1 MTIKTKNKLW
11 LLVSTGLILLYFVW
25 IIVWKGNDLVVST
38 GVSVLS
44 VAALLLPSF
53 WLWRASQSSTIK
65 EEKTYWKLLFL
76 HTFFYLL
83 AELYWIYMNSFL
95 SFKPSFVGGQDIF
108 YACSGFL
115 WFLAFTYRIWK
126 YGNKSMLI
134 KLFFDISIVM
144 IVSTTFT
151 WHYMFSPVIAEGT
164 TSLLSLVVALFY
176 PIGDLLLLMCVA
188 TFYFGGEE
196 FFSKKVLYFI
206 LVGLCVHILSDSI
219 YFYEIAH
226 DTYSTGS
233 WYDPL
238 FILPKLLIG
247 YTALIERGSSSKKIN
262 ENKEYKKTSTS
273 IFRILLPYFLVIF
286 LFVFMV
292 MRSIGLDAISI
303 GSGLSI
309 VLVILR
315 QFIVISEN
323 QKLVKQYHQK
333 TEQLEISEEKYKSLF
348 EYHPDSVFSLDLKGK
363 IESMNSVGATLLGE
377 DKNTIAGFPIINFVK
392 EQEQAK
398 AKENFSKVKEG
409 LINSLEYSFKS
420 KDGKELCID
429 MTHIPIRVKNK
440 LVGVFGIGRDVT
452 ENKLNEEKIRFYAYH
467 DHLTG
472 LANRRLFEEKLK
484 HTVDYSKVNST
495 DLSILFLDL
504 DKFKNIN
511 DVYGHDVGDKLLCAI
526 AERIKQFI
534 GDQHLA
540 ARMGGDEFTILLN
553 NLSTDEVQVQIN
565 TLSSILN
572 KPYLINNVEL
582 DCTSSIGVAHY
593 PTDGITHTELLNKAD
608 NAMYIKKKGETLAF

>member
-1 MTIKTKNKLW
+1 MTINTKNKLW
-11 LLVSTGLILLYFVW
+11 LLISTCLILFYFVW
-25 IIVWKGNDLVVST
+25 ITIWRNNELVLST
-38 GVSVLS
+38 GASILS
-44 VAALLLPSF
+44 VTALLLPCF
-53 WLWRASQSSTIK
+53 WLWRAFRRSAVK

-83 AELYWIYMNSFL
+83 AELYFMYMDTFL
-95 SFKPSFVGGQDIF
+95 PFNPSFVGLQDVF

-115 WFLAFTYRIWK
+115 CFLAFTYRIRK
-126 YGNKSMLI
+126 YGNKSILI

-144 IVSTTFT
+144 IVSITFS
-151 WHYMFSPVIAEGT
+151 WYYIFSPVVEQGSA
-164 TSLLSLVVALFY
+164 SLLSLLITLFY

-188 TFYFGGEE
+188 TFYFGGEA
-196 FFSKKVLYFI
+196 FFKKKILHFI
-206 LVGLCVHILSDSI
+206 LLGLCVHIFSDSI
-219 YFYEIAH
+219 YFFEVSQN
-226 DTYSTGS
+226 TYFVGA

-247 YTALIERGSSSKKIN
+247 YTALIGRESSAINSKHLKA
-262 ENKEYKKTSTS
+262 KVSSVS
-273 IFRILLPYFLVIF
+273 ILRLILPYFLVVF
-286 LFVFMV
+286 LFIFMV
-292 MRSIGLDAISI
+292 IRSIGIDAISI

-315 QFIVISEN
+315 QFIVIAEN

-363 IESMNSVGATLLGE
+363 IESMNNVGATLLGE

-398 AKENFSKVKEG
+398 ARENFSKVKEG
-409 LINSLEYSFKS
+409 LINSLEYNFKN
-420 KDGKELCID
+420 KDGKDLYID

-440 LVGVFGIGRDVT
+440 LVGIFGIGRDVT
-452 ENKLNEEKIRFYAYH
+452 ENKLNEDKIRYYAYH

-472 LANRRLFEEKLK
+472 LANRRLFEEELK
-484 HTVDYSKVNST
+484 QKVESSNLNSST
-495 DLSILFLDL
+495 FAILFLDL

-511 DVYGHDVGDKLLCAI
+511 DIYGHDIGDKLLYAI
-526 AERIKQFI
+526 AERIKHFI

-540 ARMGGDEFTILLN
+540 ARIGGDEFTILLN
-553 NLSTDEVQVQIN
+553 NLSTDEVQEQIT
-565 TLSSILN
+565 TLSNVLS
-572 KPYLINNVEL
+572 KPYLINNLEL
-582 DCTSSIGVAHY
+582 DCTSSVGVAHY
-593 PTDGITHTELLNKAD
+593 PADGTTHTELLNKAD
-608 NAMYIKKKGETLAF
+608 NAMYIMKKGETFAF